1 MQPLPLDKP
10 GRAEGWEAWQ
20 ETGSLGDETLIKSLN
35 TTNLIILTSPLT
47 NIGAPVKAAE
57 GVIEAVH
64 VRLSH
69 TPAVRHSTCD
79 TRGLLI
85 GQWSLWSLLIG

>member
-10 GRAEGWEAWQ
+10 GLAEGWEAWQ

-35 TTNLIILTSPLT
+35 TTNPIILTSSLT
-47 NIGAPVKAAE
+47 HVDASVKAAE
-57 GVIEAVH
+57 GVVDAVH
-64 VRLSH
+64 VRLSN

-79 TRGLLI
+79 IRELLI
-85 GQWSLWSLLIG
+85 GQLLLWSLLIG